1 MTKYIEGQQ
10 QKWKM
15 ECGEQKSYW
24 WCRGMYLGIREGE
37 GGVEVHGAC
46 RAGQKMEGAGSV
58 GK

>member
-1 MTKYIEGQQ
+1 
-10 QKWKM
+10 
-15 ECGEQKSYW
+15 
-24 WCRGMYLGIREGE
+24 MYLGIREGE